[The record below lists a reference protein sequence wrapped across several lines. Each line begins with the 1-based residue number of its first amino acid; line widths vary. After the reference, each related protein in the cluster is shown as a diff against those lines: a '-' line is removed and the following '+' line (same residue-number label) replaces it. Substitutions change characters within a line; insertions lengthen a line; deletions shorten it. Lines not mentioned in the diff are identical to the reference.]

1 LGDKAVSQENVELVS
16 RTIPSAELNFAEL
29 ARNDAIY
36 AAYLEEV
43 RSLFHD
49 DVVFVNH
56 GFPAGQM
63 TCVGLAGIRSLFR
76 DWYKPWRTYRTEVER
91 AVDCGERVLHLTRD
105 ITLHEARHTFAPMMI
120 TQPWRSHTTV
130 TAISCRGPRP
140 RRQACWT
147 PTLRRPPSEPNDQLV
162 FPLDQSAVARGRTR
176 CHARWMG
183 RTRSP
188 LETAI
193 IAWIAFKVISVL
205 LGFGLTVE
213 TLSNRSHGGQ
223 INPEA
228 GQAIGYASLAL
239 GVLILLLLLAE
250 GKYLIAA
257 CLAGVAIAV
266 PLLIQTYKPSIT
278 VRPPIPGQ
286 RGGSLL
292 KPAIGDQRAG
302 RSGGAAIP
310 VVDLYA
316 AVLAN
321 SAALPRGMIVVE
333 GTPACERMTAAARAQ
348 LEQAVLHGRTGCPQ
362 ALAVAGRR
370 ALFGRLY
377 LSETDLLR
385 RLSVAADAQSAVF
398 LAGNAVHVELVAEA
412 SGWRISGFTGGAF
425 AGR

>member
-1 LGDKAVSQENVELVS
+1 
-16 RTIPSAELNFAEL
+16 
-29 ARNDAIY
+29 
-36 AAYLEEV
+36 
-43 RSLFHD
+43 
-49 DVVFVNH
+49 
-56 GFPAGQM
+56 
-63 TCVGLAGIRSLFR
+63 
-76 DWYKPWRTYRTEVER
+76 
-91 AVDCGERVLHLTRD
+91 
-105 ITLHEARHTFAPMMI
+105 
-120 TQPWRSHTTV
+120 
-130 TAISCRGPRP
+130 
-140 RRQACWT
+140 
-147 PTLRRPPSEPNDQLV
+147 
-162 FPLDQSAVARGRTR
+162 
-176 CHARWMG
+176 MG
-183 RTRSP
+183 RIRSP

-193 IAWIAFKVISVL
+193 IAWIALKVISVL

-223 INPEA
+223 INPEV

-286 RGGSLL
+286 RGGSVLN
-292 KPAIGDQRAG
+292 PAIGDQRAG
-302 RSGGAAIP
+302 GSGGAAIP

-321 SAALPRGMIVVE
+321 STALPRGMIVVE

-362 ALAVAGRR
+362 ALAVTGRR

-385 RLSVAADAQSAVF
+385 RLSVAPDAHSAVF
-398 LAGNAVHVELVAEA
+398 LAGNGIHVELVSAVG
-412 SGWRISGFTGGAF
+412 GWRISGFTGGAF
-425 AGR
+425 AGA